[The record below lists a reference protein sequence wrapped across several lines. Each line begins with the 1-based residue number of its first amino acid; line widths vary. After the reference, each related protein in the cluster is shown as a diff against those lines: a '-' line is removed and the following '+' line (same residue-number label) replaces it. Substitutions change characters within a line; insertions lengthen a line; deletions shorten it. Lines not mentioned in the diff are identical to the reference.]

1 MVDKL
6 AVYCRYGR
14 KGCLDPK
21 EWVHE
26 DEGCTAVIN
35 VGQRI
40 GHEMECQWRFVDVV
54 VTPRSGRPKS
64 LARRTPTKSSWEINY
79 SDIRFLYR
87 IGLGAFG
94 EVFRAQFRGTTV
106 AVKRIIGGN
115 WRSSLEI
122 FTDELEFMKYT
133 AIRAPLSS
141 VPLLSSSVSFS
152 ALILRYTLC
161 YAPLLDVPHSFLSH
175 SPPPSLFLYLT
186 RECRALRHP
195 NIVLFVGCCTR
206 PPNLCIVT
214 EFLAGGDL
222 REILDGETTPPW
234 KTLVRWCTEAAS
246 GLAYLHGENIV
257 HRDVKTNNMLISE
270 SGTLKVGDFGLAR
283 IRQGDQMSQVGN
295 WACMAPEMLRSESD
309 YDEKVDVYGYGIMVW
324 EVITRRRADD
334 IPRTKEFSVDI
345 RSALKLVARGC
356 PVGLDKLAMRC
367 CSLDASDRPS
377 FTEILRKLERTKAI
391 TESKVLSDPIRRRRR
406 SQSGFD

>member
-122 FTDELEFMKYT
+122 FTDELEFMK
-133 AIRAPLSS
+133 
-141 VPLLSSSVSFS
+141 
-152 ALILRYTLC
+152 
-161 YAPLLDVPHSFLSH
+161 
-175 SPPPSLFLYLT
+175 
-186 RECRALRHP
+186 ALRHP